1 MYCNRLTNGDQIT
14 IFFDMMG
21 SGLSNLDMEFTNY
34 LINLLKTYYP
44 AFLNYIIIYEMPW
57 VLNGK
62 FRILHFYLNN
72 VFKHIKFLQRLLE

>member
-1 MYCNRLTNGDQIT
+1 MYYTCIFCRLTNGDQIT

-34 LINLLKTYYP
+34 LINLLKMYYP
-44 AFLNYIIIYEMPW
+44 AFLNYIIIFEMPW

-62 FRILHFYLNN
+62 F
-72 VFKHIKFLQRLLE
+72 LLFSVKVI

>member
-1 MYCNRLTNGDQIT
+1 
-14 IFFDMMG
+14 MMG

-34 LINLLKTYYP
+34 LINLLKMYYP

-62 FRILHFYLNN
+62 FKYWYLLYIF
-72 VFKHIKFLQRLLE
+72 V

>member
-1 MYCNRLTNGDQIT
+1 
-14 IFFDMMG
+14 MMG

-34 LINLLKTYYP
+34 LINLLKMYYP

-62 FRILHFYLNN
+62 SM
-72 VFKHIKFLQRLLE
+72 LQIAVTV

>member
-1 MYCNRLTNGDQIT
+1 
-14 IFFDMMG
+14 MMG

-34 LINLLKTYYP
+34 LINLLKMYYP

-62 FRILHFYLNN
+62 IM
-72 VFKHIKFLQRLLE
+72 LQIAFIDKII